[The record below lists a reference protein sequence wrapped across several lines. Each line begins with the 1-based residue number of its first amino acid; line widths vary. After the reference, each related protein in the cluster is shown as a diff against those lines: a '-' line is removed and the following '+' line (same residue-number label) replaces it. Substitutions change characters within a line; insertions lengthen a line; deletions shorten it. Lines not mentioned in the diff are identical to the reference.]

1 MQGVYLKLYI
11 SQNARHDNKLTYEW
25 VLEKAHKIG
34 IKGGSA
40 FRAIAG
46 FGRHGRMH
54 EEHFFELA
62 DDLPV
67 CLEFAT
73 NSEEAHRLLDIVKSE
88 QLSLFYVLLPA
99 EFGAF

>member
-11 SQNARHDNKLTYEW
+11 SQHARHHDKLAYEW
-25 VLEKAHKIG
+25 VLEKAHKLG
-34 IKGGSA
+34 IKGGSV

-46 FGRHGRMH
+46 FGRHGRIH

-67 CLEFAT
+67 SVEFAT
-73 NSEEAHRLLDIVKSE
+73 SADEARQLLEI
-88 QLSLFYVLLPA
+88 LSAEHVSVFYVLQPA
-99 EFGAF
+99 EYGTL